1 MSKINRSNLQKLI
14 LKEMKMLGMTDLN
27 PMADMVSSGVCPSC
41 GQRDCACDSVE
52 AAQPDLPQMSQ
63 SSMGTVSRDSCCV
76 AVKALIECCS
86 CPITKQA
93 LSECCDDIMS
103 GQYGM

>member
-14 LKEMKMLGMTDLN
+14 LKEMKMLGMT
-27 PMADMVSSGVCPSC
+27 
-41 GQRDCACDSVE
+41 